1 MRLLPLA
8 LPLLLAA
15 RLAGAAPCLPDTAT
29 GEWCEAPLAALHPT
43 QGGVGML
50 QVADEAEELR
60 ALSADKLAS
69 KIRKKAIPV
78 VIGPQGRLYLV
89 DRHHFASALLRIGVT
104 AASVQV
110 IGHLPHADDFWPQM
124 QAQHWAWLR
133 DEHGQPLDPAALPT
147 TLAAL
152 PDYPYRSLAGL
163 LQDDGYFGKRDEVYF
178 VEFAW
183 ASWLGQRMGW
193 APLDRSSLP
202 ARLQQAKQ
210 LACQPDASALPGY
223 PGKACR

>member
-15 RLAGAAPCLPDTAT
+15 RLVGAAPCQPDTPA
-29 GEWCEAPLAALHPT
+29 GDWCDTPLAALHPT

-50 QVADEAEELR
+50 QVADEAEALR
-60 ALSADKLAS
+60 GLSADKLAA
-69 KIRKKAIPV
+69 KIRKKVIPV

-89 DRHHFASALLRIGVT
+89 DRHHFASALLRIGVST
-104 AASVQV
+104 ASVQV
-110 IGHLPHADDFWPQM
+110 IGHLPRADDFWQQM

-133 DEHGQPLDPAALPT
+133 DEHGQPLAPAALPA

-152 PDYPYRSLAGL
+152 PDYPYRSLAGQ
-163 LQDDGYFGKRDEVYF
+163 LQDKGYFRKRDAVYF

-193 APLDRSSLP
+193 APVDRASLP
-202 ARLQQAKQ
+202 TRLKQAEK
-210 LACQPDASALPGY
+210 LACTRDASQLPGY
-223 PGKACR
+223 PGKACP